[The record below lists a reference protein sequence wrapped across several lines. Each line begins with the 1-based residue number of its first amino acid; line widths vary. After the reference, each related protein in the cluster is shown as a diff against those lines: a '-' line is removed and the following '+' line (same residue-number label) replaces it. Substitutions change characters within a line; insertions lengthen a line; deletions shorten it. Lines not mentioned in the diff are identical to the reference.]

1 LVTVTVRVHGDLQI
15 DGGGLSGKYALQH
28 FHFHWG
34 SSDRVGSEHWLD
46 GAIYPLEV
54 SSSYFVIVL

>member
-54 SSSYFVIVL
+54 SSS